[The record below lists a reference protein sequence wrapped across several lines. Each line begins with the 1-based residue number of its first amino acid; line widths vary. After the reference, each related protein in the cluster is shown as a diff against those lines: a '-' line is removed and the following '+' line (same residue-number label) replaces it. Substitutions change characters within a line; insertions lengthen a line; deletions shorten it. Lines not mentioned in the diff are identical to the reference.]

1 MDLGK
6 ETEIMNL
13 LAALEELLDEGKST
27 FLSSKVSINRE
38 EALEYIQDIRLKL
51 PTELQQAVWIVEER
65 NKILAQAQTEAG
77 LVLEEAQETLQEMVN
92 QHEITKYAQDQA
104 QYIMESVR
112 KDAREVY
119 LGSIEYANER
129 MKEVELR
136 LKGTLD
142 VIHKEVSNFE
152 AFVTDILRTLYDH
165 RQQLK
170 EISMNPNENN
180 REG

>member
-1 MDLGK
+1 MDFSK
-6 ETEIMNL
+6 ETEIMYL
-13 LAALEELLDEGKST
+13 LDQMEDLLDEGKSS
-27 FLSSKVSINRE
+27 FLSGKVSINRE
-38 EALEYIQDIRLKL
+38 QALEYIKDIRLKL

-65 NKILAQAQTEAG
+65 NKILAEAQTEAQ
-77 LVLEEAQETLQEMVN
+77 LVIQEAQETLQEMVD

-136 LKGTLD
+136 LKATLE
-142 VIHKEVSNFE
+142 VVHKEVSNFE
-152 AFVTDILRTLYDH
+152 AFVTDVLRTLYDH
-165 RQQLK
+165 RQELK
-170 EISMNPNENN
+170 EISMKQPDNA
-180 REG
+180 RE